1 MLFDDFRSKKVWNL
15 LNPDCAKLLEVV
27 PCGSLEHFLNEQS
40 LRVYTQACPRVP
52 EPATLHDALLVV
64 ERLLLS
70 FRHDPDIPTGFI
82 SYIQYTLPKSA
93 LEASSL
99 VNDTI
104 ALPVRR

>member
-1 MLFDDFRSKKVWNL
+1 MLFYDFRSKKVWNL
-15 LNPDCAKLLEVV
+15 LNRDCVKLLEVI
-27 PCGSLEHFLNEQS
+27 PCGSLEYFLYEQS
-40 LRVYTQACPRVP
+40 LRVYTQACPWIP

-82 SYIQYTLPKSA
+82 SYIQYTFPKST